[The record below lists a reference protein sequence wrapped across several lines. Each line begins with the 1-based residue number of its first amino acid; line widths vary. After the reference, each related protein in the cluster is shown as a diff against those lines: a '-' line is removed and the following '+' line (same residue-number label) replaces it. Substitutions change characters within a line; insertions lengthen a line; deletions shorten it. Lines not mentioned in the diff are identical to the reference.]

1 MKKISKFSLM
11 LVVTLL
17 TMNVHAGTV
26 DFTLDVKKEQGKK
39 VTFALNNV
47 DKMNLSIY
55 DAEGKMIH
63 SENVNSKKVIN
74 RTYDLNAF
82 PEGIYF
88 LEAESDTKFSRYEI
102 SVVGETAS
110 LSTNAVS
117 EVYKPSFV
125 YRNGLVWVN
134 ILNLDKS
141 PVSIKIYNNQ
151 NDEVYDSNSI
161 TDQNVGKVFDI
172 NNIQNEAY
180 TIVVTDN
187 NKIFTKIF
195 DKKQ

>member
-1 MKKISKFSLM
+1 M

-39 VTFALNNV
+39 VTFALNNS
-47 DKMNLSIY
+47 DKMDLSIY

-63 SENVNSKKVIN
+63 TENVNSKKVVN

-82 PEGIYF
+82 PEGTYI
-88 LEAESDTKFSRYEI
+88 LEAESDSKISRYAI
-102 SVVGETAS
+102 SIVGETAS
-110 LSTNAVS
+110 LSSDVVS
-117 EVYKPSFV
+117 EVYKPSFI

-134 ILNLDKS
+134 ILNLDES
-141 PVSIKIYNNQ
+141 PVSIKIYDNQ

-161 TDQNVGKVFDI
+161 TDQNVTKVFDI
-172 NNIQNEAY
+172 NNILNETY
-180 TIVVTDN
+180 TFVVTDN
-187 NKIFTKIF
+187 DKTFTKTF
-195 DKKQ
+195 DKK

>member
-1 MKKISKFSLM
+1 M

-82 PEGIYF
+82 PEGTYF